1 MSHGPARPTLF
12 VIAGPN
18 GAGKTTFYETAL
30 KGKIA
35 APFINADIIQR
46 EELGEADESAAYKAA
61 DIAAQRRSDLL
72 NRRESFV
79 TESVFS
85 HPSKLE
91 MLREAKARGFRI
103 VVFHLHVS
111 SADLAV
117 ARVEERVKEGGH
129 PVPVRKIRERFDRN
143 QELIRAG
150 VAMGDQAM
158 VYDASG
164 LNRPPKLLMRT
175 RSGKAEITAID
186 LPNWFRDLYLR
197 QSAQYSGTRDVRRNP
212 AQRGSEP

>member
-1 MSHGPARPTLF
+1 MSPGPARPTLF

-46 EELGEADESAAYKAA
+46 DELGEADETAAYKAA
-61 DIAAQRRSDLL
+61 DIAAQHRSDLL

-79 TESVFS
+79 TETVFS
-85 HPSKLE
+85 HPSKLD

-117 ARVEERVKEGGH
+117 ARVEERVREGGH
-129 PVPVRKIRERFDRN
+129 PVPEQKIRERFDRN
-143 QELIRAG
+143 QKLIRVA
-150 VAMGDQAM
+150 VAMADQAM
-158 VYDASG
+158 VYDASA
-164 LNRPPKLLMRT
+164 LNRSPKLLMR
-175 RSGKAEITAID
+175 RSGGKTEIISSD
-186 LPNWFRDLYLR
+186 VPDWFRDLYLK
-197 QSAQYSGTRDVRRNP
+197 G
-212 AQRGSEP
+212 